1 MEIIGNM
8 FFWANRPCPIFWVW
22 CFRGPLFQGWRW
34 YINLWIKQMLLNNR
48 NKSILQSSFVYE
60 IRNYS
65 KKWQWDDMMLNIP
78 QTKTLSIKTSSTTS
92 NLVWHVT
99 MLQNIENIK
108 WTLLFPFGL
117 EMNMTKILI
126 ILVKENDE

>member
-1 MEIIGNM
+1 
-8 FFWANRPCPIFWVW
+8 
-22 CFRGPLFQGWRW
+22 
-34 YINLWIKQMLLNNR
+34 
-48 NKSILQSSFVYE
+48 
-60 IRNYS
+60 
-65 KKWQWDDMMLNIP
+65 MMLNMP
-78 QTKTLSIKTSSTTS
+78 QTKTLSIKTSSTTY